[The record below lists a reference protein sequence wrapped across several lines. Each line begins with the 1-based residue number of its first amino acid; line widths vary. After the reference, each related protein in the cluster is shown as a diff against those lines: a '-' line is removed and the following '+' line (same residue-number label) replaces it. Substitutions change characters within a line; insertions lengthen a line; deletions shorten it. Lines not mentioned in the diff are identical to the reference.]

1 MSNIIIKPLLT
12 EKTTAMQEDGVYAF
26 QVARTA
32 NKLQIKD
39 AVQALYPDV
48 TVLSVRTSITSR
60 KPKQRYTK
68 SGAVSGATK
77 LTKKAFVQLA
87 EGDFIDV
94 FGGEE

>member
-12 EKTTAMQEDGVYAF
+12 EKTTAMQEDGVYTF

-32 NKLQIKD
+32 NKLQIKE
-39 AVQALYPDV
+39 AVQAIYPDV
-48 TVLSVRTSITSR
+48 TVIDIRTSITSR